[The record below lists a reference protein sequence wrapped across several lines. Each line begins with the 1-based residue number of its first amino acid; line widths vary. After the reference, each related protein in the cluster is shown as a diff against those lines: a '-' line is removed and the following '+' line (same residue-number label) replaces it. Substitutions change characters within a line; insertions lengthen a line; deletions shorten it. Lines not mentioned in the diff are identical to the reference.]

1 MFLALLFIFAA
12 SMSVCRGMKRI
23 LWSVAAL
30 FLLAGCAWLYNNSRA
45 NTETPNYKVTKTDG
59 AFELREYPN
68 LKLAKTG
75 MASDMDGSF
84 MRLFGYISGKNERE
98 EKIAMTTPVLIDRSA
113 NAGSMSFIV
122 PKAVEAK
129 GAPQPKADAVK
140 VETWKGG
147 LFAAHRFDGSA
158 RGKNEA
164 ESVQKLRD
172 WCIAQKLVT
181 EGEPVFAYYDPPWT
195 PGFLRRSE
203 VMLRVQP

>member
-1 MFLALLFIFAA
+1 
-12 SMSVCRGMKRI
+12 MKRLLWI
-23 LWSVAAL
+23 LPVL
-30 FLLAGCAWLYNNSRA
+30 LLLAGTGCAWLYNNSRA
-45 NTETPNYKVTKTDG
+45 STETPVYKVTKTDG
-59 AFELREYPN
+59 AFELRKYPD

-122 PKAVEAK
+122 PKAVEAN
-129 GAPQPKADAVK
+129 GAPKPKADAVK
-140 VETWKGG
+140 VEAWKGG
-147 LFAAHRFDGSA
+147 TLAVHRFDGSA

-164 ESVQKLRD
+164 EAVQKLRA
-172 WCIAQKLVT
+172 WCSDQKLTT

-195 PGFLRRSE
+195 PSFLRRSE
-203 VMLRVQP
+203 VMIRVHP